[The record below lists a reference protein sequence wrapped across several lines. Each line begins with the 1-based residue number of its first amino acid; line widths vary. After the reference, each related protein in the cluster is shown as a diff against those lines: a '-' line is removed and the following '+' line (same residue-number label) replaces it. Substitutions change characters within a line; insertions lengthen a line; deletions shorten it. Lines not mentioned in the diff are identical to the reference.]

1 MSANDPLDILVGAR
15 IRAFRSHRGMSQD
28 DLAGELGIAVQ
39 QLQKYEKGIDRG
51 GASSLSRIAAV
62 LGVSIGEFFV
72 SVKDG
77 YSSSTLVDRDA
88 LQFLTGFLRISDPHL
103 QRAIAQL
110 VKAVADPQPTM
121 KSSMALFA
129 DAKRLVGQRTGQS
142 GVSLDLD
149 HLLLRGPRVAFKFDS

>member
-1 MSANDPLDILVGAR
+1 MSANDPLDILVGTR

-39 QLQKYEKGIDRG
+39 QLQKYEKEIDRV

-77 YSSSTLVDRDA
+77 YLEFDA
-88 LQFLTGFLRISDPHL
+88 CRPGSIAISHGL
-103 QRAIAQL
+103 S
-110 VKAVADPQPTM
+110 ADQ
-121 KSSMALFA
+121 
-129 DAKRLVGQRTGQS
+129 
-142 GVSLDLD
+142 
-149 HLLLRGPRVAFKFDS
+149 